1 MPIKLDASAV
11 IYFTKATLLKLVKT
25 LYGELFITEAVY
37 QEMVVQG
44 KAAGHRDAAEVERMI
59 SEAKMQVIGLNES
72 AEARL
77 RDAALPDSLGRGE
90 KETIIEA
97 AEQGCLAVLDDL
109 RARATAAAL
118 GVTLCRSD
126 TLLVEGLLKGH
137 ITQSEFQAMA
147 ISLAGVKGMR
157 ADDLIELLR
166 LGRLIKEV
174 LENDNQD
181 VRGES

>member
-1 MPIKLDASAV
+1 MH
-11 IYFTKATLLKLVKT
+11 
-25 LYGELFITEAVY
+25 GEVFIPEAVY
-37 QEMVVQG
+37 QERVVQG
-44 KAAGHRDAAEVERMI
+44 KAAGHRDAAQVERMI
-59 SEAKMQVIGLNES
+59 REARIQVVPLDAS

-77 RDAALPDSLGRGE
+77 QDAALPDSLGSGE

-137 ITQSEFQAMA
+137 LTQREFQAMA
-147 ISLAGVKGMR
+147 IRLAGVRGMR

-166 LGRLIKEV
+166 SGRLIKEV
-174 LENDNQD
+174 LEHGIQD
-181 VRGES
+181 VEGER

>member
-11 IYFTKATLLKLVKT
+11 IYLTKTTLLGLVET
-25 LYGELFITEAVY
+25 LYGKVFITEAVY
-37 QEMVVQG
+37 KETVVQG

-59 SEAKMQVIGLNES
+59 REGNIRVVSLDAS
-72 AEARL
+72 AEARV
-77 RDAALPDSLGRGE
+77 RDAALPDSLGSGE

-137 ITQSEFQAMA
+137 LTQREFQAMA
-147 ISLAGVKGMR
+147 IRLAGVRGMR

-166 LGRLIKEV
+166 SGRLIEEV
-174 LENDNQD
+174 LEHGIQD
-181 VRGES
+181 VEGER